1 MPPDDPER
9 KLDAWLDE
17 TLSRYSAVEPRA
29 GLESRVLYR
38 LEAERRRQPRR
49 WWKAWAPALATA
61 AALIIV
67 TLVVIRNRDFTSE
80 RVVLSDNPP
89 AQAPSPPQTRSA
101 GQQPKATA
109 GSQNPSRTGES
120 SPEQPSETVQEPERG
135 MARSVLTTT
144 GGNASAKTESRIAR
158 DPRRAPAP
166 SPHRGTAF
174 PLPAPLSEQERLALA
189 AAHSGLLSIRPGIPP
204 GEEPL
209 PQVVID
215 EIEIEPLQG
224 IQTIGGEGL

>member
-17 TLSRYSAVEPRA
+17 ALSRYSAVEPRA

-38 LEAERRRQPRR
+38 LGAEKRRPARR

-80 RVVLSDNPP
+80 RVVISDNAP

-120 SPEQPSETVQEPERG
+120 SPEHPSETVQEPESG
-135 MARSVLTTT
+135 MARNVLTTS
-144 GGNASAKTESRIAR
+144 GNASVKTEGRIAR
-158 DPRRAPAP
+158 DRTRAPDP

-189 AAHSGLLSIRPGIPP
+189 AAQSGILSVRPGIPP

-215 EIEIEPLQG
+215 EIEIEPLQE
-224 IQTIGGEGL
+224 IQTIAREGL